1 MKVKRPRQKKKKGHS
16 RASLFLDAGWQI
28 KLPVTTKSWL
38 VEVSNNIIVHR
49 ITPQIDVVLQTL
61 LLPQH
66 FILFWQQMNGSPRSV
81 DIRRYCSRHR
91 NLASSNWPHDVAL
104 SPSGDWLSSIWRI
117 NDIQLMQ
124 DESRFRSTL
133 SICLQGIMGG
143 LWLEQK
149 CSCWLLPAAPR
160 ASLPPTAQLQPR
172 MIKHLIVSALQSC
185 RLHVG
190 PSSIF
195 QLFSFILYLPL
206 SVQ

>member
-124 DESRFRSTL
+124 DGKVDS
-133 SICLQGIMGG
+133 
-143 LWLEQK
+143 
-149 CSCWLLPAAPR
+149 
-160 ASLPPTAQLQPR
+160 AQLS
-172 MIKHLIVSALQSC
+172 LSACKASWE
-185 RLHVG
+185 VFG
-190 PSSIF
+190 
-195 QLFSFILYLPL
+195 
-206 SVQ
+206 